1 MRPYSKTQIILHW
14 AVALLLGLQFLQ
26 SDYIGAAWR
35 AARRGQ
41 EVAFDPLVLLHV
53 AGGVLVLLLV
63 LWRMMIAMRKDPVPD
78 VTGTTPMMAFASKAT
93 HWALYGV
100 VVLTVMSGLGAWF
113 GMIELA
119 GDVHEILTSA
129 IIALVGLHVA
139 AALYHQFYL
148 KDGLMLRMSPR
159 K

>member
-14 AVALLLGLQFLQ
+14 AVALLIGLQFLQ

-35 AARRGQ
+35 ATKRGQ
-41 EVAFDPLVLLHV
+41 EVAFDPLVLAHV
-53 AGGVLVLLLV
+53 AGGVLVLVLM
-63 LWRMMIAMRKDPVPD
+63 LWRLVIALRSGPVA
-78 VTGTTPMMAFASKAT
+78 VVAGTTPMMALAAKAA
-93 HWALYGV
+93 HWGLYLV
-100 VVLTVMSGLGAWF
+100 MVLTAVSGLGAWF

-119 GDVHEILTSA
+119 GEVYEILTSA

-139 AALYHQFYL
+139 AAIYHQFYL
-148 KDGLMLRMSPR
+148 KDGLMLRMSLR